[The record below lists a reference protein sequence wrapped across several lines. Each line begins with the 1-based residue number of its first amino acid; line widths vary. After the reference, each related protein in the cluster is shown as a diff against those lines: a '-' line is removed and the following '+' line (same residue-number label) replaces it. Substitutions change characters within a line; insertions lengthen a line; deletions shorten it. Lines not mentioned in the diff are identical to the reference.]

1 MLGPKYG
8 FAPSILGSCCA
19 ILRSCTVTVLSN
31 ISHYGG
37 TSNKGPSE
45 IGTKLL
51 APKCPLFRGSTLLLF
66 PRLLVEKAR
75 CLGVPPGPLYS
86 RLKQG
91 ATVTTPSGREVSS
104 AEVVGPP
111 RPGRRVVIL
120 GDTADSSQIS
130 RLARDADVIVHEAT
144 NEGAHMEKARANGHS
159 TPGEVD
165 PLN

>member
-1 MLGPKYG
+1 M
-8 FAPSILGSCCA
+8 
-19 ILRSCTVTVLSN
+19 
-31 ISHYGG
+31 
-37 TSNKGPSE
+37 
-45 IGTKLL
+45 
-51 APKCPLFRGSTLLLF
+51 
-66 PRLLVEKAR
+66 EKAR

-130 RLARDADVIVHEAT
+130 RLTRDADVIVHEAT

>member
-1 MLGPKYG
+1 M
-8 FAPSILGSCCA
+8 
-19 ILRSCTVTVLSN
+19 
-31 ISHYGG
+31 
-37 TSNKGPSE
+37 
-45 IGTKLL
+45 
-51 APKCPLFRGSTLLLF
+51 
-66 PRLLVEKAR
+66 
-75 CLGVPPGPLYS
+75 
-86 RLKQG
+86 
-91 ATVTTPSGREVSS
+91 SS

-130 RLARDADVIVHEAT
+130 RLTRDTDVIAT